1 MLKTTFEILKYFK
14 KKLIVKVNIN
24 IYKRYRLFFT
34 IE

>member
-1 MLKTTFEILKYFK
+1 MLNLTFEILKYLK

>member
-1 MLKTTFEILKYFK
+1 MLKSAFEILKYLK